1 MTDPIGDLL
10 TRIRNAKQRRHKDA
24 YAPFSKIKYEIVRI
38 LKEEGFVSDYKV
50 NGMTGLNEI
59 RVCLKYSNQE
69 QSVITDLKR
78 VSKPGRRVY
87 VGCEDIPYVKRGL
100 GIAILSTSKGLMTD
114 RKSRKEKVG
123 GELLCYVW

>member
-24 YAPFSKIKYEIVRI
+24 YAPFSKIKQEIVRI

-50 NGMTGLNEI
+50 NGTTGLDEI
-59 RVCLKYSNQE
+59 RVSLKYSNQE
-69 QSVITDLKR
+69 ESVITDLKR

-87 VGCEDIPYVKRGL
+87 VGCGDIPYVKRGL

>member
-24 YAPFSKIKYEIVRI
+24 YAPFSKVKHEIVRI

-50 NGMTGLNEI
+50 NGTTGLDEI
-59 RVCLKYSNQE
+59 RVCLKYSHQE
-69 QSVITDLKR
+69 ESVITDLKR